1 MNPAYLQSFTSFLTN
16 PAFQQVDVEPL
27 SFIGGIVGGENPSR
41 YSQSPRLWNR
51 FFQLQRI
58 PAYFEALDLPDASQF
73 PPFVNHI
80 LKPPLCI
87 DLTVTSPYKGVAY
100 AALPTL
106 QAPVTCS
113 QRVHHLQSLNHFIL
127 APDHASYLVDSTDG
141 EGMIRALKKRSSLS
155 GARVLLVGAGG
166 AAASIGYEALRE
178 GAFLRIVNII
188 EEDARTLSCRLK
200 EVLSVREVPCGGWE
214 KLTAWAKESDVII
227 SAITEST
234 PLTAAQ
240 LAQVPESTLLADT
253 RYGDRA
259 LFVQAAQHI
268 GRSCIDGRE
277 MLFGQFY
284 AAATQLS
291 ETLRLPKD
299 QVERTLHQVEA
310 EFLLPT
316 S

>member
-1 MNPAYLQSFTSFLTN
+1 
-16 PAFQQVDVEPL
+16 
-27 SFIGGIVGGENPSR
+27 
-41 YSQSPRLWNR
+41 
-51 FFQLQRI
+51 
-58 PAYFEALDLPDASQF
+58 
-73 PPFVNHI
+73 
-80 LKPPLCI
+80 
-87 DLTVTSPYKGVAY
+87 
-100 AALPTL
+100 
-106 QAPVTCS
+106 
-113 QRVHHLQSLNHFIL
+113 
-127 APDHASYLVDSTDG
+127 
-141 EGMIRALKKRSSLS
+141 MIRALKKRSSLS

-200 EVLSVREVPCGGWE
+200 EVLSVREVPCGGWGILKE
-214 KLTAWAKESDVII
+214 WAKESDVII

-299 QVERTLHQVEA
+299 QFERTLHQVEA